1 MESSVPPPLPGQIY
15 LSTTPEIPGMRIVR
29 SLGIVFGQTVRTRG
43 ALGRFVAGIE
53 ALVGGKSEAYLSE
66 IEKARNEAL
75 ENLMRRAAS
84 IGANGVV
91 GIDFET
97 SEILE
102 GFIVITA
109 VGTAV
114 RVE

>member
-1 MESSVPPPLPGQIY
+1 MAYSPPPPPPGQIY
-15 LSTTPEIPGMRIVR
+15 LSTTPEIPGMKIVR
-29 SLGIVFGQTVRTRG
+29 SLGVVFGQTVRTRG

-75 ENLMRRAAS
+75 EDLMRKAAS

>member
-1 MESSVPPPLPGQIY
+1 MSYLPPPPPGPVY
-15 LSTTPEIPGMRIVR
+15 LSTTPEIPGKKIVR

-43 ALGRFVAGIE
+43 FLGRFAAGIE
-53 ALVGGKSEAYLSE
+53 ALVGGRSEAYLSE

-75 ENLMRRAAS
+75 GDLMRKAATM
-84 IGANGVV
+84 GANGVV

-114 RVE
+114 IVE

>member
-1 MESSVPPPLPGQIY
+1 MKYQPSPPSQIF
-15 LSTTPEIPGMRIVR
+15 LSTTPEVPGRRIVK

-43 ALGRFVAGIE
+43 VLGRFLTGIE
-53 ALVGGKSEAYLSE
+53 VLTGGKSEAYLSE
-66 IEKARNEAL
+66 VAKAREEAL
-75 ENLMRRAAS
+75 QDLIRKALS
-84 IGANGVV
+84 VGANGVA

-114 RVE
+114 QVE

>member
-1 MESSVPPPLPGQIY
+1 
-15 LSTTPEIPGMRIVR
+15 MR
-29 SLGIVFGQTVRTRG
+29 
-43 ALGRFVAGIE
+43 
-53 ALVGGKSEAYLSE
+53 K
-66 IEKARNEAL
+66 
-75 ENLMRRAAS
+75 AAS
-84 IGANGVV
+84 MGANGVV

-114 RVE
+114 LVE

>member
-1 MESSVPPPLPGQIY
+1 MSYPPQPPPAPIY
-15 LSTTPEIPGMRIVR
+15 LSTTPEIPGKKIVR

-43 ALGRFVAGIE
+43 FLGRFAAGIE

-75 ENLMRRAAS
+75 EDLMRKAAAM
-84 IGANGVV
+84 GANGVV
-91 GIDFET
+91 GVDFET

-114 RVE
+114 LVE

>member
-1 MESSVPPPLPGQIY
+1 MTRSSSSGQIY
-15 LSTTPEIPGMRIVR
+15 LSTTPEIPGMKIVK
-29 SLGIVFGQTVRTRG
+29 SLGIVFGQSVRTRG
-43 ALGRFVAGIE
+43 ALGRFMAGIE
-53 ALVGGKSEAYLSE
+53 AIVGGASEAYLSE
-66 IEKARNEAL
+66 IAKARDEAMKDI
-75 ENLMRRAAS
+75 MRKATS

-102 GFIVITA
+102 GFIVITV

-114 RVE
+114 TVE